1 MAFKCP
7 VCGSEKY
14 KDSSV
19 SGLYECDKCSAVFSD
34 PDRFSKESVKARQRG
49 AIKVL
54 DEEMPRVHVEVAAP
68 TPHKDKIL
76 PRLK

>member
-34 PDRFSKESVKARQRG
+34 PERFSKENTKVKRG
-49 AIKVL
+49 GAVRIL
-54 DEEMPRVHVEVAAP
+54 DEEMPKAHIEVGASP
-68 TPHKDKIL
+68 PPRDKIL